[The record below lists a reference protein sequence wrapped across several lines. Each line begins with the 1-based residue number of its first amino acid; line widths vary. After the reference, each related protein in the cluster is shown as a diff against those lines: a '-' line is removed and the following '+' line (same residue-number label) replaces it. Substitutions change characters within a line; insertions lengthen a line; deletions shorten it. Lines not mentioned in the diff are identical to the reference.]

1 MEKFVI
7 YRRVSGGH
15 NQIKSGYGLDV
26 QTTEINS
33 YLTGLTD
40 YKITKEF
47 SEIASGKDHKNR
59 PVLQEAIETAI
70 KTNSILI
77 ISRIC
82 RLSRDLEYW
91 AGFMKNTKVKFRIAT
106 NPSADNFMIAI
117 YAAMVM
123 KDREEIARRT
133 KSALREARKR
143 GVKLGVMGSENIKK
157 ANEIKVKKAKEFANT
172 IKPIIIPL
180 RKQGLSYKEIANR
193 LNLVGISTMRGKSF
207 AAGQV
212 QRYATK
218 YFEE

>member
-1 MEKFVI
+1 
-7 YRRVSGGH
+7 
-15 NQIKSGYGLDV
+15 
-26 QTTEINS
+26 
-33 YLTGLTD
+33 
-40 YKITKEF
+40 
-47 SEIASGKDHKNR
+47 
-59 PVLQEAIETAI
+59 
-70 KTNSILI
+70 
-77 ISRIC
+77 
-82 RLSRDLEYW
+82 
-91 AGFMKNTKVKFRIAT
+91 MKNTKVKFRIAT

>member
-26 QTTEINS
+26 QSTEINS
-33 YLTGLTD
+33 YLCGLTE

-157 ANEIKVKKAKEFANT
+157 ANEIKVKKAREFANT

>member
-33 YLTGLTD
+33 YLSGLTD

-157 ANEIKVKKAKEFANT
+157 ANEIKVKKAREFANT

>member
-26 QTTEINS
+26 QSTEIQS
-33 YLTGLTD
+33 YLSGCTD
-40 YKITKEF
+40 YKIIEDFT
-47 SEIASGKDHKNR
+47 EIASGKDHKNR
-59 PVLQEAIETAI
+59 PVLQKAIETAI
-70 KTNSILI
+70 KTNSIIL

-91 AGFMKNTKVKFRIAT
+91 AGFMN
-106 NPSADNFMIAI
+106 AI

-157 ANEIKVKKAKEFANT
+157 ANEIKVKKAREFANT

>member
-157 ANEIKVKKAKEFANT
+157 ANEIKVKRAKEFANT

>member
-26 QTTEINS
+26 QSTEINS
-33 YLTGLTD
+33 YLCDLTD

>member
-26 QTTEINS
+26 QSTEINS
-33 YLTGLTD
+33 YLCGLTE

-218 YFEE
+218 YIEE

>member
-1 MEKFVI
+1 MERFVI

-26 QTTEINS
+26 QSTEIDCYLNS
-33 YLTGLTD
+33 CDKYILNGNFT
-40 YKITKEF
+40 
-47 SEIASGKDHKNR
+47 EIASGKDHKNR
-59 PVLQEAIETAI
+59 PVLAEAIETAI
-70 KTNSILI
+70 KTNSILLV
-77 ISRIC
+77 SRIC

-157 ANEIKVKKAKEFANT
+157 ANEIKVKKAREFANT